1 MEIVFGFLLFLLLTC
16 LMAFAV
22 WGTLYITLLIIG
34 LALGTIKGILKDRRL
49 SEAFNEGI
57 DDETSDLIAL
67 LMSFAVVGI
76 SISIG
81 SWTPVEIGMCLGAA
95 IFYLQVWVQTGG
107 TFSFPFRRKKVV
119 SNKDAT
125 YALTDLGKPIGEMSQ
140 EERRVAAEKV
150 VQTMLG
156 QVKKQEKD

>member
-81 SWTPVEIGMCLGAA
+81 SWTPVEVGMCLGAA
-95 IFYLQVWVQTGG
+95 IFYLQIWVQTGG
-107 TFSFPFRRKKVV
+107 TVSLPFPRKKVA

-125 YALTDLGKPIGEMSQ
+125 YILTDLGKPIGEMSQ

-150 VQTMLG
+150 VQTMLD